1 MAHIETADPYCAE
14 LRRLAIDSASR
25 LGLKAHPKG
34 TVVVVQGPR
43 FSSTA
48 ESLWFSRMGWDLV
61 NMTQYPEVALAAELG
76 ICYLNISVVTD
87 YDVGVYAKHGIA
99 PVSIDQVMAI
109 FKQSTEKLKTLISE
123 IIQNVPSGCAC
134 ECKQRAERAKIT

>member
-1 MAHIETADPYCAE
+1 
-14 LRRLAIDSASR
+14 
-25 LGLKAHPKG
+25 
-34 TVVVVQGPR
+34 
-43 FSSTA
+43 
-48 ESLWFSRMGWDLV
+48 MGWDLV

-109 FKQSTEKLKTLISE
+109 FKQSTEKLK
-123 IIQNVPSGCAC
+123 N
-134 ECKQRAERAKIT
+134 